1 MNNDF
6 SNNKIQFYDKIGNKY
21 YHALLKYKKKYPD
34 NKDFKKNV
42 INWLFSN
49 DEETRMILC
58 SIENKKYTNYIKEAY
73 NLYDKSRCYKFY
85 IKVNEDETKTKL
97 FNYNNSKLV
106 SNKSHDYDY
115 YFKEMSLFNDIK
127 FYQCESSINDYNRY
141 SSYFTFVNMLKN
153 NVNFLNICDYYSN
166 NEFLEN
172 PIEFV
177 TDSNKYLEF
186 PCWIYKYN
194 IPDESELFKF
204 QVNGINISLYYTLPK
219 LILALLEQVLC
230 VRYILFYDTNNLD
243 QILSSIYLYEIFQKR
258 NSIIKYLTPKTKKF
272 SYIYF
277 KIDDL
282 ATNLYNDQNLKE
294 FIDKYSIKE
303 KAIFGVDNI
312 EIYFHKED
320 DLNSIIL
327 EGNTFFNNLL
337 KNNTQKDFIN
347 FFLFLNIKQLF
358 TYDDFYFRGIFEK
371 IYENYSNQNIKDLIL
386 EDEQKKDKEKTK
398 KKKKRKKIE
407 NNYDDKLNNKI
418 INNQKE
424 NEKQID
430 FGDEVLK
437 ILSEANISGN
447 NDEKKIDN
455 QDKCNTKNIQNK
467 EEDNNKNKINFICD
481 EEKNLIKTYIKNLI
495 FESLFNKIKLL
506 EYQESIIL
514 KNEKRKNKRKEF
526 FLYDTSGNNKKKKKN
541 KQNDENSE
549 KLNKIE
555 SAEKIEKNAEE
566 NNILNM
572 NQINKLKE
580 TITSHIDSLSFI
592 SKNSESSKK
601 SNSTNNNSFIN
612 HGENLCYDDQYQL
625 MTSQKFKLLNNNILE
640 YYNILEEAL
649 VIQRKIKL
657 ELVNYFSSIIKIVYK
672 NSNILIYG
680 SSLYNLDIDTS
691 DLDLSISSK
700 ENITL
705 SNLELYLKENNKKNQ
720 YSKLNGIFSASVPII
735 KLEIDYLK
743 IENDNIRK
751 LYELLK
757 NTNYYQKY
765 YNSDKENENY
775 MNKIN
780 IDISLNSFNHK
791 QIEFINS
798 SLSEYPEM
806 KPLIKII
813 KKILQL
819 KNMNNS
825 YLGGMSSYCLFL
837 LIYSYFKFYYKKIEN
852 NKIENK
858 EINYGLLLIEIL
870 SFYTNYI
877 DFNYTIIDPN
887 SDIPFINEYH
897 LETIPTIIEPISKQN
912 AAKTIY
918 KIYDVVE
925 CLHQVYQDI
934 FRILETNTGNNL
946 IFELME
952 EYSKNMF

>member
-1 MNNDF
+1 
-6 SNNKIQFYDKIGNKY
+6 
-21 YHALLKYKKKYPD
+21 
-34 NKDFKKNV
+34 
-42 INWLFSN
+42 
-49 DEETRMILC
+49 
-58 SIENKKYTNYIKEAY
+58 
-73 NLYDKSRCYKFY
+73 
-85 IKVNEDETKTKL
+85 
-97 FNYNNSKLV
+97 
-106 SNKSHDYDY
+106 
-115 YFKEMSLFNDIK
+115 
-127 FYQCESSINDYNRY
+127 
-141 SSYFTFVNMLKN
+141 
-153 NVNFLNICDYYSN
+153 
-166 NEFLEN
+166 
-172 PIEFV
+172 
-177 TDSNKYLEF
+177 
-186 PCWIYKYN
+186 
-194 IPDESELFKF
+194 
-204 QVNGINISLYYTLPK
+204 
-219 LILALLEQVLC
+219 
-230 VRYILFYDTNNLD
+230 
-243 QILSSIYLYEIFQKR
+243 
-258 NSIIKYLTPKTKKF
+258 
-272 SYIYF
+272 
-277 KIDDL
+277 
-282 ATNLYNDQNLKE
+282 
-294 FIDKYSIKE
+294 
-303 KAIFGVDNI
+303 
-312 EIYFHKED
+312 
-320 DLNSIIL
+320 
-327 EGNTFFNNLL
+327 
-337 KNNTQKDFIN
+337 
-347 FFLFLNIKQLF
+347 
-358 TYDDFYFRGIFEK
+358 
-371 IYENYSNQNIKDLIL
+371 
-386 EDEQKKDKEKTK
+386 
-398 KKKKRKKIE
+398 
-407 NNYDDKLNNKI
+407 
-418 INNQKE
+418 
-424 NEKQID
+424 
-430 FGDEVLK
+430 
-437 ILSEANISGN
+437 
-447 NDEKKIDN
+447 
-455 QDKCNTKNIQNK
+455 
-467 EEDNNKNKINFICD
+467 
-481 EEKNLIKTYIKNLI
+481 
-495 FESLFNKIKLL
+495 
-506 EYQESIIL
+506 
-514 KNEKRKNKRKEF
+514 
-526 FLYDTSGNNKKKKKN
+526 
-541 KQNDENSE
+541 
-549 KLNKIE
+549 
-555 SAEKIEKNAEE
+555 
-566 NNILNM
+566 M

-592 SKNSESSKK
+592 STNSESSKK
-601 SNSTNNNSFIN
+601 SNATNNNSFVN

-837 LIYSYFKFYYKKIEN
+837 LIYSYFKFYYKKTEN

-887 SDIPFINEYH
+887 SDIPFVNEYH

-946 IFELME
+946 IFELMD

>member
-1 MNNDF
+1 M
-6 SNNKIQFYDKIGNKY
+6 
-21 YHALLKYKKKYPD
+21 
-34 NKDFKKNV
+34 
-42 INWLFSN
+42 
-49 DEETRMILC
+49 
-58 SIENKKYTNYIKEAY
+58 
-73 NLYDKSRCYKFY
+73 
-85 IKVNEDETKTKL
+85 
-97 FNYNNSKLV
+97 
-106 SNKSHDYDY
+106 
-115 YFKEMSLFNDIK
+115 
-127 FYQCESSINDYNRY
+127 
-141 SSYFTFVNMLKN
+141 
-153 NVNFLNICDYYSN
+153 
-166 NEFLEN
+166 
-172 PIEFV
+172 
-177 TDSNKYLEF
+177 
-186 PCWIYKYN
+186 
-194 IPDESELFKF
+194 
-204 QVNGINISLYYTLPK
+204 
-219 LILALLEQVLC
+219 
-230 VRYILFYDTNNLD
+230 
-243 QILSSIYLYEIFQKR
+243 
-258 NSIIKYLTPKTKKF
+258 
-272 SYIYF
+272 
-277 KIDDL
+277 

-447 NDEKKIDN
+447 NDEKKIDS

-514 KNEKRKNKRKEF
+514 KNEKKKNKRKEF

-541 KQNDENSE
+541 KQNDEISE

-555 SAEKIEKNAEE
+555 STEKIEKNAEE

-592 SKNSESSKK
+592 STNSSKK
-601 SNSTNNNSFIN
+601 SNSTNNNSFVN

-720 YSKLNGIFSASVPII
+720 YSRLNGIFSASVPII

-743 IENDNIRK
+743 IENDEIKK
-751 LYELLK
+751 LYEKLK
-757 NTNYYQKY
+757 ETNYYKKCDY
-765 YNSDKENENY
+765 KENLNF
-775 MNKIN
+775 MNKVN
-780 IDISLNSFNHK
+780 IDISLNSINNK
-791 QIEFINS
+791 QIEFIKIA
-798 SLSEYPEM
+798 LSEYPEM
-806 KPLIKII
+806 RPLIKII
-813 KKILQL
+813 KKILQI

-825 YLGGMSSYCLFL
+825 YHGGMSSYCLFL
-837 LIYSYFKFYYKKIEN
+837 LIYSYFKFYYRQLEN
-852 NKIENK
+852 NQIK
-858 EINYGLLLIEIL
+858 EINYGFLLMGIL
-870 SFYTNYI
+870 SFYINYI
-877 DFNYTIIDPN
+877 DFNYIKIDP
-887 SDIPFINEYH
+887 SLDIPFINEFS

-918 KIYDVVE
+918 KIFDVVN
-925 CLHQVYQDI
+925 CLRNVYEDI
-934 FRILETNTGNNL
+934 FKILEINSDNNL
-946 IFELME
+946 IFQLLE
-952 EYSKNMF
+952 EYSKN

>member
-1 MNNDF
+1 M
-6 SNNKIQFYDKIGNKY
+6 
-21 YHALLKYKKKYPD
+21 
-34 NKDFKKNV
+34 
-42 INWLFSN
+42 
-49 DEETRMILC
+49 
-58 SIENKKYTNYIKEAY
+58 
-73 NLYDKSRCYKFY
+73 
-85 IKVNEDETKTKL
+85 
-97 FNYNNSKLV
+97 
-106 SNKSHDYDY
+106 
-115 YFKEMSLFNDIK
+115 
-127 FYQCESSINDYNRY
+127 
-141 SSYFTFVNMLKN
+141 
-153 NVNFLNICDYYSN
+153 
-166 NEFLEN
+166 
-172 PIEFV
+172 
-177 TDSNKYLEF
+177 
-186 PCWIYKYN
+186 
-194 IPDESELFKF
+194 
-204 QVNGINISLYYTLPK
+204 
-219 LILALLEQVLC
+219 
-230 VRYILFYDTNNLD
+230 
-243 QILSSIYLYEIFQKR
+243 
-258 NSIIKYLTPKTKKF
+258 
-272 SYIYF
+272 
-277 KIDDL
+277 
-282 ATNLYNDQNLKE
+282 
-294 FIDKYSIKE
+294 
-303 KAIFGVDNI
+303 
-312 EIYFHKED
+312 
-320 DLNSIIL
+320 
-327 EGNTFFNNLL
+327 
-337 KNNTQKDFIN
+337 
-347 FFLFLNIKQLF
+347 
-358 TYDDFYFRGIFEK
+358 
-371 IYENYSNQNIKDLIL
+371 
-386 EDEQKKDKEKTK
+386 
-398 KKKKRKKIE
+398 KKIE

-447 NDEKKIDN
+447 NDEKKIDS

-467 EEDNNKNKINFICD
+467 EEDNNKNKINFICY

-514 KNEKRKNKRKEF
+514 KNEKKKNKRKEF

-592 SKNSESSKK
+592 STNSESSKK
-601 SNSTNNNSFIN
+601 SNATNNNSFFN

-743 IENDNIRK
+743 IENDNIIK

-765 YNSDKENENY
+765 YNSDKENEN
-775 MNKIN
+775 
-780 IDISLNSFNHK
+780 L
-791 QIEFINS
+791 
-798 SLSEYPEM
+798 
-806 KPLIKII
+806 
-813 KKILQL
+813 
-819 KNMNNS
+819 
-825 YLGGMSSYCLFL
+825 
-837 LIYSYFKFYYKKIEN
+837 
-852 NKIENK
+852 
-858 EINYGLLLIEIL
+858 
-870 SFYTNYI
+870 
-877 DFNYTIIDPN
+877 
-887 SDIPFINEYH
+887 
-897 LETIPTIIEPISKQN
+897 
-912 AAKTIY
+912 
-918 KIYDVVE
+918 
-925 CLHQVYQDI
+925 
-934 FRILETNTGNNL
+934 
-946 IFELME
+946 
-952 EYSKNMF
+952 

>member
-1 MNNDF
+1 
-6 SNNKIQFYDKIGNKY
+6 
-21 YHALLKYKKKYPD
+21 
-34 NKDFKKNV
+34 
-42 INWLFSN
+42 
-49 DEETRMILC
+49 
-58 SIENKKYTNYIKEAY
+58 
-73 NLYDKSRCYKFY
+73 
-85 IKVNEDETKTKL
+85 
-97 FNYNNSKLV
+97 
-106 SNKSHDYDY
+106 
-115 YFKEMSLFNDIK
+115 
-127 FYQCESSINDYNRY
+127 
-141 SSYFTFVNMLKN
+141 
-153 NVNFLNICDYYSN
+153 
-166 NEFLEN
+166 
-172 PIEFV
+172 
-177 TDSNKYLEF
+177 
-186 PCWIYKYN
+186 
-194 IPDESELFKF
+194 
-204 QVNGINISLYYTLPK
+204 
-219 LILALLEQVLC
+219 
-230 VRYILFYDTNNLD
+230 
-243 QILSSIYLYEIFQKR
+243 
-258 NSIIKYLTPKTKKF
+258 
-272 SYIYF
+272 
-277 KIDDL
+277 
-282 ATNLYNDQNLKE
+282 
-294 FIDKYSIKE
+294 
-303 KAIFGVDNI
+303 
-312 EIYFHKED
+312 
-320 DLNSIIL
+320 
-327 EGNTFFNNLL
+327 
-337 KNNTQKDFIN
+337 
-347 FFLFLNIKQLF
+347 
-358 TYDDFYFRGIFEK
+358 
-371 IYENYSNQNIKDLIL
+371 
-386 EDEQKKDKEKTK
+386 
-398 KKKKRKKIE
+398 
-407 NNYDDKLNNKI
+407 
-418 INNQKE
+418 
-424 NEKQID
+424 
-430 FGDEVLK
+430 
-437 ILSEANISGN
+437 
-447 NDEKKIDN
+447 
-455 QDKCNTKNIQNK
+455 
-467 EEDNNKNKINFICD
+467 
-481 EEKNLIKTYIKNLI
+481 
-495 FESLFNKIKLL
+495 
-506 EYQESIIL
+506 
-514 KNEKRKNKRKEF
+514 
-526 FLYDTSGNNKKKKKN
+526 
-541 KQNDENSE
+541 
-549 KLNKIE
+549 
-555 SAEKIEKNAEE
+555 
-566 NNILNM
+566 M

-601 SNSTNNNSFIN
+601 SNSTNNNSFVN